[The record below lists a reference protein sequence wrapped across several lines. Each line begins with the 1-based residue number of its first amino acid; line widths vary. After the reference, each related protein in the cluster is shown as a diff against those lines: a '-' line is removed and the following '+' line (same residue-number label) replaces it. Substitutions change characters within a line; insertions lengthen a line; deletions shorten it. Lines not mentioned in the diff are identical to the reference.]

1 MRTDQYVGDVK
12 VDDAISKVL
21 RTGVSLTDEVH
32 LDQFSGLFCGWERRR
47 NNPSLKWQDWPAT
60 ADLYE
65 ICYSLRRD

>member
-12 VDDAISKVL
+12 VDDVISKIL

-32 LDQFSGLFCGWERRR
+32 FDPIRGLFCNWERRR

-60 ADLYE
+60 ADL
-65 ICYSLRRD
+65 I